1 MFPEEKAK
9 EHRGED
15 FQTEALV
22 DRGSGCRRPLIH
34 QKTVPEP
41 GVGEGLDKVRRLSS
55 GYKLRYRPSRHW
67 RGLEPPTPPPTG
79 QDKPLDTLYL
89 THDGRVVRGHVAK
102 ARPLSHH
109 LGVSQTWEHLDG
121 VDRQLLQGLEGGA
134 VAVRRVRVNAAAYY
148 HLTPVGLVYSRRF
161 DFASCG
167 SASMSDRD
175 IALMAHL
182 LRRAGFGATR
192 NELEQY
198 MTKGYEATVEEL
210 LHPGD
215 PHNIPDDILYRYHEN
230 FIAYDAE
237 SSSHTAYWL
246 YRMISSECPMEEKI
260 ALFWHGV
267 LPTNN
272 LKAND
277 PRSLLNQI
285 DMFRRHGLGRFDDL
299 LLELSK
305 DPAML
310 IFLDNNDNHTGAINE
325 NYGRE
330 LLELFSMGI
339 GNYTEQD
346 IKECARAFTGWTL
359 GNVDYMSMR
368 LLRNSFFPY
377 GFISWHFDYKE
388 EDHDDEKK
396 TFLGETGGFNG
407 EDIIDIIC
415 RQPATARFVAR
426 HLYDFFVA
434 DEAPVPQWPYT
445 PPRDSEAIETLA
457 AAYMESDH
465 DIRSVLRVL
474 FNSDFFKSDEV
485 RFGRVKGP
493 AELVVG
499 TLRLRG
505 GVTRPTLDMIEFGD
519 MTAYMGQTLMDP
531 PSVEGWHEGTEW
543 INSGALVER
552 VNFAAKQLADVE
564 KPGVRSI
571 VERLA
576 TYDGG
581 RFSPEELVDSCLDIL
596 GPIPASD
603 ETRSTLVEH
612 ASRQGDLSL
621 KGHQR
626 GDNGEQR
633 VGELLGLIASMR
645 EFQLA

>member
-1 MFPEEKAK
+1 M
-9 EHRGED
+9 
-15 FQTEALV
+15 V
-22 DRGSGCRRPLIH
+22 D
-34 QKTVPEP
+34 
-41 GVGEGLDKVRRLSS
+41 
-55 GYKLRYRPSRHW
+55 
-67 RGLEPPTPPPTG
+67 
-79 QDKPLDTLYL
+79 
-89 THDGRVVRGHVAK
+89 A
-102 ARPLSHH
+102 
-109 LGVSQTWEHLDG
+109 
-121 VDRQLLQGLEGGA
+121 
-134 VAVRRVRVNAAAYY
+134 
-148 HLTPVGLVYSRRF
+148 
-161 DFASCG
+161 
-167 SASMSDRD
+167 D

-192 NELEQY
+192 TELEQY
-198 MTKGYEATVEEL
+198 MAKGYEATVEEL

-215 PHNIPDDILYRYHEN
+215 PHNIPDDILFRYHEN

-237 SSSHTAYWL
+237 LNTHGAYWL
-246 YRMISSECPMEEKI
+246 YRMITSKCPLEEKI

-267 LPTNN
+267 LATCY
-272 LKAND
+272 LKAD
-277 PRSLLNQI
+277 DAGALLNQI

-299 LLELSK
+299 LVELSK

-310 IFLDNNDNHTGAINE
+310 IFLDNNTNHDDAINE

-359 GNVDYMSMR
+359 GNAEYMGAR
-368 LLRNSFFPY
+368 VLVASFWPY
-377 GFISWHFDYKE
+377 GYISWHFEYKE
-388 EDHDDEKK
+388 EDHDDGEKR
-396 TFLGETGGFNG
+396 FLGETGGFNG
-407 EDIIDIIC
+407 EDIVDIIC

-445 PPRDSEAIETLA
+445 PPRDPKAIDVLA

-499 TLRLRG
+499 TLRLSG
-505 GVTRPTLDMIEFGD
+505 GVTRPTLDMIE
-519 MTAYMGQTLMDP
+519 TADITSYMGQALMDP

-543 INSGALVER
+543 INSGALMER
-552 VNFAAKQLADVE
+552 VNFAAKQLADVD
-564 KPGVRSI
+564 KPGVRAI

-576 TYDGG
+576 AYDGG

-596 GPIPASD
+596 GAIEASD
-603 ETRSTLVEH
+603 ETRVTLVEH
-612 ASRQGDLSL
+612 TSRQGDLSL
-621 KGHQR
+621 QGHRR
-626 GDNGEQR
+626 GDKSEQR